1 MTPCWSSWTWAQVP
15 AWGRMNKTQQ
25 VPPRSETGTWT
36 PSPRHNCWSCLSHTS
51 KDSKNFQSGCF
62 QKHNLCR
69 MWYGFKGASPHSTAG
84 FKEGSSWYRR
94 CEKSA
99 VQGKSS
105 CWGLRPVLAHTQKL
119 QCKKINFQHESCDT
133 VSCDMW
139 TLSLVYDTVLIKPL
153 EMFEWKKYFI
163 VFHNKPLNR
172 IWVFVNEVTLW
183 APREFQDGTWLPEEP
198 TMWLDS
204 WNFQVDTPSSRDR
217 IGVGDWA
224 YSPTLN
230 DLINNETSIKSP
242 WTVVHK
248 DPQSW
253 TTHPPAGRVAIPHAW
268 GQKLLCLGSIQN
280 SPNVLLHL
288 AIPLYPL

>member
-1 MTPCWSSWTWAQVP
+1 MTC
-15 AWGRMNKTQQ
+15 G
-25 VPPRSETGTWT
+25 
-36 PSPRHNCWSCLSHTS
+36 
-51 KDSKNFQSGCF
+51 
-62 QKHNLCR
+62 LCPWF
-69 MWYGFKGASPHSTAG
+69 M
-84 FKEGSSWYRR
+84 
-94 CEKSA
+94 
-99 VQGKSS
+99 
-105 CWGLRPVLAHTQKL
+105 
-119 QCKKINFQHESCDT
+119 
-133 VSCDMW
+133 
-139 TLSLVYDTVLIKPL
+139 TVLIKPL

-163 VFHNKPLNR
+163 VFYNKPLNC
-172 IWVFVNEVTLW
+172 IWVFVNEMTLW